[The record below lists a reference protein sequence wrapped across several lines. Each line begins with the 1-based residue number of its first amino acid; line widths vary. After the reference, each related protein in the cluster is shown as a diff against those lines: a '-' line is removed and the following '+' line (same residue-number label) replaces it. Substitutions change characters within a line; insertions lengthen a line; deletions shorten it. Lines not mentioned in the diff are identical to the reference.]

1 MALQTTGHP
10 TGHPT
15 LSFTPKRKHVITE
28 NEWAAAWDDFLAV
41 YLGQIPPWKWLICLP
56 MGSRSKRWHVNLLAV
71 PGPQSVW
78 ICSRML
84 CCNQK
89 VPFFSNS
96 TNTTPLT
103 PTHSSANLPLKSP
116 LASAT
121 NTTHQLN
128 TVTLTSANTN
138 TTAPSATESTRC
150 TATATLTPNQVRA
163 VRLPTPLHPNTLNQL
178 LQGYPNREQKLEGF
192 RHGFMINFDGPDL
205 ETLSKIFQTALLNP
219 KFLERSSKNYTQVIL
234 LVHLINQNCQI
245 FPHVTVCQERPW

>member
-1 MALQTTGHP
+1 MWSYAQHTADRVFARHHP
-10 TGHPT
+10 RPVHYKYCSVQQMPAP
-15 LSFTPKRKHVITE
+15 FI
-28 NEWAAAWDDFLAV
+28 
-41 YLGQIPPWKWLICLP
+41 LGSKIPWKSVICLP

-78 ICSRML
+78 ICSWML

-89 VPFFSNS
+89 FAPFFSNS

-103 PTHSSANLPLKSP
+103 PTHSSTSTNPPLKSP

-128 TVTLTSANTN
+128 IATLTSANTN
-138 TTAPSATESTRC
+138 TTAPSATGSTRC

-178 LQGYPNREQKLEGF
+178 LQGYPNREQILEGF
-192 RHGFMINFDGPDL
+192 RHGFMLNFDGPDL
-205 ETLSKIFQTALLNP
+205 ETLSKIFQTALLDP

-245 FPHVTVCQERPW
+245 FPHVTVWPW